1 LSSSFFMAV
10 FLYLPFKI
18 LDELVFNTSKT
29 VELVSLTITTAT
41 IGTLVY
47 IYFSAL
53 FEVRE
58 LKLFNKLFTKFGPWR
73 KSLERAKEVLVE
85 TSVEGDEV

>member
-1 LSSSFFMAV
+1 MAV

-18 LDELVFNTSKT
+18 LDELVFNTTKT
-29 VELVSLTITTAT
+29 IELIGLTITTGT

-47 IYFSAL
+47 VYFSAL
-53 FEVRE
+53 FEVKE
-58 LKLFNKLFTKFGPWR
+58 LGLFNELFTKFGPWR

-85 TSVEGDEV
+85 TSVEGDEI